1 MPDDS
6 LQMVSNALRANYS
19 RLAVLAA
26 LAVALSTVVL
36 AAPVAADGTS
46 TSTDNNGHIDFD
58 DLPSEV
64 EPPETVEFE
73 VVNTSG
79 GQFDFQISSPDNSFS
94 LEATLEG
101 DDDDVTIELD
111 TGAVGADDPDE
122 YFTVTDGEVHDVT
135 VHSNDVGDEL
145 PGGDYSVHIMTDSS
159 IVMDTLT
166 VAPSIEFHDG
176 LELDWSELDDDPSH
190 TIAGTTGFDSGDSFE
205 IRFETSDDES
215 FLLEEEVVVDE
226 DGQFETTVDL
236 TTLPETNRI
245 DVTAEHNNLTRV
257 STTFWVDGVDPRDDD
272 SDDDDDAGDED
283 DSQTESNGIVIVHD
297 GDELELEAA
306 FDQQI
311 TGESDLDAG
320 EHIDVQ
326 LVSSGTF
333 FIQEEV
339 EVDEHG
345 TFELSVDFDYVEPDT
360 AFTVDAESAAD
371 PAVNASVSGTIVEPG
386 ATDGA
391 DENGSVE
398 HDETELA
405 DGTDADDAL
414 FAGVSTWGL
423 GLLAVGTVLSVVGI
437 SVMLGIGRSGSL
449 RET

>member
-6 LQMVSNALRANYS
+6 LQTVSNALQANHS

-26 LAVALSTVVL
+26 LAVALSTVALV
-36 AAPVAADGTS
+36 APVAADGAS
-46 TSTDNNGHIDFD
+46 TSTDNNGHIDLD

-79 GQFDFQISSPDNSFS
+79 DRFDFQISSPDKSFS

-101 DDDDVTIELD
+101 DDDVTIELD
-111 TGAVGADDPDE
+111 TGAVGADDSDE
-122 YFTVTDGEVHDVT
+122 YFAIADGEVHDVT

-159 IVMDTLT
+159 IVMDTLA

-190 TIAGTTGFDSGDSFE
+190 TLAGTTGFDSGDSFE

-245 DVTAEHNNLTRV
+245 DVTAEHNNSTRV
-257 STTFWVDGVDPRDDD
+257 STTFWVDGVEPHDDD
-272 SDDDDDAGDED
+272 SDDDEDAGDKD

-297 GDELELEAA
+297 GDELELEAVP
-306 FDQQI
+306 DQQI
-311 TGESDLDAG
+311 TGEADLDAG
-320 EHIDVQ
+320 ELIEVQ
-326 LVSSGTF
+326 LLSSGVF
-333 FIQEEV
+333 FIHEEV

-345 TFELSVDFDYVEPDT
+345 TFELNVDFDYVEPDT
-360 AFTVDAESAAD
+360 GFTIDAESAAD
-371 PAVNASVSGTIVEPG
+371 PAVNASVPGTIVEPG

-391 DENGSVE
+391 DENASVE

-405 DGTDADDAL
+405 DSTDADDSL
-414 FAGVSTWGL
+414 FASVSTWGL
-423 GLLAVGTVLSVVGI
+423 ALLAVGAVLSVVGI
-437 SVMLGIGRSGSL
+437 SIMLGIGRSGSL
-449 RET
+449 RGT